1 MKLSSTTL
9 LLQTRELLISTTF
22 DFYQQKILNGHL
34 PSTSLVD
41 ANFQSS
47 HCIKNCDSSSKK
59 MFIFNLKIIYF
70 SSLTCTCI
78 VVMSIVKTNY

>member
-34 PSTSLVD
+34 SSTSLVD
-41 ANFQSS
+41 ANF
-47 HCIKNCDSSSKK
+47 
-59 MFIFNLKIIYF
+59 NLA
-70 SSLTCTCI
+70 
-78 VVMSIVKTNY
+78 VA